1 MTANYEIITI
11 PLDTILQDRTP
22 DNTTDEFL
30 VCNDFLLAYQNKH
43 LSEKSVDYLLDLHP
57 IQVISVMNGKYRCVG
72 GRRSLSI
79 ARDIYCKDKIIRVTL
94 VKSIKPSE
102 IQNMLMIDLF
112 LCSVC
117 FGIKK
122 PDWLHKLINSI
133 PEEIRRSLFVAKH
146 GTSKLSQML
155 HVSKETVRKWKI
167 KTKI

>member
-11 PLDTILQDRTP
+11 SLDTILQDRTP

-30 VCNDFLLAYQNKH
+30 VCNDFLLAYPNEH

-57 IQVISVMNGKYRCVG
+57 IQVIPVMNGKYRCVG

-79 ARDIYCKDKIIRVTL
+79 ARDIYCKNRRIKVTL
-94 VKSIKPSE
+94 VQHMKPSE
-102 IQNMLMIDLF
+102 VHNMLMVDLF

-122 PDWLHKLINSI
+122 TDWLHKLINSI

-146 GTSKLSQML
+146 GTSKLSRML
-155 HVSKETVRKWKI
+155 NVSRETVRKWNT